1 MKRNIGSAERIL
13 RMALGVAVLS
23 LSLLLEGDTRWFGLI
38 GLIPIFTGAVGWCP
52 LYSAVVMAKN

>member
-23 LSLLLEGDTRWFGLI
+23 LSLLLEGDARWFGLI
-38 GLIPIFTGAVGWCP
+38 GLIPIFTGAEGWCP